1 VGSTTKTMATGN
13 TDHPRGGG
21 RSREGSGPRLEVD
34 VALLL
39 RRPGTTCPIEVDL
52 TFGDLANS
60 VVVASRVVGA
70 LVVESMSD
78 SLSVTG
84 ELGAAW
90 RGDCRRCLGEA
101 EGVTTI
107 DVAEI
112 FERRPVD
119 GETYP
124 LQGDVVDLAPM
135 VREQM
140 LLSLPLAPLCD
151 EACGGPDPDRF
162 PSVVPPP
169 DPDAVTE
176 AAAAAPEPGPAGDP
190 RWAALDA
197 LRFDDD

>member
-1 VGSTTKTMATGN
+1 MGSTTKTMATGH
-13 TDHPRGGG
+13 TDRPGSRGRTGDG
-21 RSREGSGPRLEVD
+21 RVPRLEVD

-39 RRPGTTCPIEVDL
+39 RRPGTTCPVEVDL

-84 ELGAAW
+84 ELSAAW

-101 EGVTTI
+101 EGDTTI
-107 DVAEI
+107 EVAEI

-124 LQGDVVDLAPM
+124 LEGDVVDLAPM

-162 PSVVPPP
+162 PSIVGGP
-169 DPDAVTE
+169 DVDGADDQAEQESV
-176 AAAAAPEPGPAGDP
+176 GDP

-197 LRFDDD
+197 VRFDDR

>member
-1 VGSTTKTMATGN
+1 MDTGR
-13 TDHPRGGG
+13 TEPSGHTARAGRG
-21 RSREGSGPRLEVD
+21 RRGPRLEVD

-39 RRPGTTCPIEVDL
+39 RRPGDTCPVEVDL
-52 TFGDLANS
+52 AFEDLANS
-60 VVVASRVVGA
+60 VVEASRVSGA

-84 ELGAAW
+84 SLSARW

-112 FERRPVD
+112 YERRPVD

-124 LQGDVVDLAPM
+124 LEGDVVDLAPM

-151 EACGGPDPDRF
+151 DACGGPDPERF
-162 PSVVPPP
+162 PSIAGGA
-169 DPDAVTE
+169 DDADGD
-176 AAAAAPEPGPAGDP
+176 ADPEPMGDP
-190 RWAALDA
+190 RWAALDQ
-197 LRFDDD
+197 LRFDDR

>member
-1 VGSTTKTMATGN
+1 VVGS
-13 TDHPRGGG
+13 
-21 RSREGSGPRLEVD
+21 
-34 VALLL
+34 
-39 RRPGTTCPIEVDL
+39 
-52 TFGDLANS
+52 
-60 VVVASRVVGA
+60 

-84 ELGAAW
+84 NLAAAW

-101 EGVTTI
+101 EGVTET

-112 FERRPVD
+112 YERRPVD
-119 GETYP
+119 GETY
-124 LQGDVVDLAPM
+124 LLEGDVVDLAPM

-151 EACGGPDPDRF
+151 DGCDGPDPDRF
-162 PSVVPPP
+162 PSIVSVP
-169 DPDAVTE
+169 DVEGADDAAE
-176 AAAAAPEPGPAGDP
+176 PEPAGDP

>member
-1 VGSTTKTMATGN
+1 MATGP
-13 TDHPRGGG
+13 TESSG
-21 RSREGSGPRLEVD
+21 RDARAGKKRSGPRLEVD

-39 RRPGTTCPIEVDL
+39 RRPGDTCPVEVDL
-52 TFGDLANS
+52 RFDDLANS
-60 VVVASRVVGA
+60 VVEASRVAGA

-84 ELGAAW
+84 SLSAPW
-90 RGDCRRCLGEA
+90 TGDCRRCLGEA

-107 DVAEI
+107 DVSEI
-112 FERRPVD
+112 YERRPVD

-124 LQGDVVDLAPM
+124 LVGDVVDLAPM

-151 EACGGPDPDRF
+151 EDCGGPDPERF
-162 PSVVPPP
+162 PSIVGGA
-169 DPDAVTE
+169 DDAE
-176 AAAAAPEPGPAGDP
+176 GDAEQEPVGDP

-197 LRFDDD
+197 LRFDDR